1 MPVRLTETCERL
13 SPGVLQKILRGG
25 KIYRHQMWYEDNFDL
40 NDQSIRT
47 RRREG
52 LPHITHKGHTYI
64 NLQDWFDFH
73 SGKIGTPPKQY
84 KWKDNVK
91 EICAAEEKIYE

>member
-1 MPVRLTETCERL
+1 
-13 SPGVLQKILRGG
+13 
-25 KIYRHQMWYEDNFDL
+25 MWYEDNFDL

-47 RRREG
+47 RRKEG
-52 LPHITHKGHTYI
+52 LPYIARKKHIYI

-73 SGKIGTPPKQY
+73 SGKIGTPPKKF

-91 EICAAEEKIYE
+91 EIFEAEGEDYE